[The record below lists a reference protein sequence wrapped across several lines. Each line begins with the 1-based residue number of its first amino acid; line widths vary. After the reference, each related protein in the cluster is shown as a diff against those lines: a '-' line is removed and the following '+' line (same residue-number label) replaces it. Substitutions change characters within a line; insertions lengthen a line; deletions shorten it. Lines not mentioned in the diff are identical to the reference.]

1 MSNSVTERNTHVTMD
16 PAALKADSR
25 RKMTIGEIIAF
36 ILLICITITMIFPVV
51 FMVSTALKTSKE
63 MLQFPPTIIPRVFAW
78 ENFRTLFANE
88 EIKFGILYKNSI
100 IVAVVS
106 VIGTVFSSAL
116 VAYGFTRYRAK
127 GKRILFMLMIS
138 TMMLPYPAV
147 MIPQFILFSNL
158 GWVNSFLP
166 LIVPTFLGSAYQI
179 FLLRQFFMS
188 LPNELYDSGRI
199 DGCTEFRLFWKI
211 ALPLSGP
218 ALATVAIFTFIW
230 TWNDLLGPVLYLSSQ
245 EKFTLPVGLAAMMS
259 SKFRIAPYNLLMCAS
274 IMTTLPIIA
283 IFASAQKHF
292 TEGIVLTG
300 IK

>member
-1 MSNSVTERNTHVTMD
+1 MSGIAMDTNPKLSGDRKKRMTPGQMFAFLFLIAITVTM
-16 PAALKADSR
+16 L
-25 RKMTIGEIIAF
+25 
-36 ILLICITITMIFPVV
+36 FPLV

-63 MLQFPPTIIPRVFAW
+63 MLQFPPTIIPQTFAW
-78 ENFRTLFANE
+78 DNFKTLFTDN
-88 EIKFGILYKNSI
+88 EIKFGILYKNSLI
-100 IVAVVS
+100 IAAFS
-106 VIGTVFSSAL
+106 VFGTVLSSSL
-116 VAYGFTRYRAK
+116 VAYGFSRFRAR
-127 GKRILFMLMIS
+127 GKKLMFMLMIS

-147 MIPQFILFSNL
+147 MIPQFLLFSKL
-158 GWVNSFLP
+158 GWMNTFLP
-166 LIVPTFLGSAYQI
+166 LIVPAFFGSAYQI

-188 LPNELYDSGRI
+188 LPNELYDSGKI
-199 DGCTEFRLFWKI
+199 DGCGEFRMFWNI

-245 EKFTLPVGLAAMMS
+245 DKFTLPVGLAAMMS

-274 IMTTLPIIA
+274 IMTTLPVVA
-283 IFASAQKHF
+283 IFAVAQKRF

>member
-1 MSNSVTERNTHVTMD
+1 MSEIAMD
-16 PAALKADSR
+16 KNPKLIGD
-25 RKMTIGEIIAF
+25 RKPRMTLGQIFAF
-36 ILLICITITMIFPVV
+36 LLLIAITITMLFPLV

-63 MLQFPPTIIPRVFAW
+63 MLQFPPTLIPHTLAW
-78 ENFRTLFANE
+78 DNFKTLFTDN
-88 EIKFGILYKNSI
+88 EIKFGILYKNSL
-100 IVAVVS
+100 IVAAFS
-106 VIGTVFSSAL
+106 VIGTVMSSSL
-116 VAYGFTRYRAK
+116 VAYGFSRFRAR
-127 GKRILFMLMIS
+127 GKKLMFMLMIS

-147 MIPQFILFSNL
+147 MIPQFLLFSKL
-158 GWVNSFLP
+158 GWMNSFLP
-166 LIVPTFLGSAYQI
+166 LIVPTFFGSAYQI

-188 LPNELYDSGRI
+188 LPNELYDSGKI
-199 DGCTEFRLFWKI
+199 DGCGEFRMFWKI

-245 EKFTLPVGLAAMMS
+245 DKFTLPVGLAAMMS

-274 IMTTLPIIA
+274 IMTTLPVVA
-283 IFASAQKHF
+283 IFAVAQKRF

>member
-1 MSNSVTERNTHVTMD
+1 MSGIAMD
-16 PAALKADSR
+16 TNPKLIGDRQKR
-25 RKMTIGEIIAF
+25 MTPGQIFAF
-36 ILLICITITMIFPVV
+36 LLLIAITLTMLFPLV

-63 MLQFPPTIIPRVFAW
+63 MLQFPPTIIPHTFAW
-78 ENFRTLFANE
+78 DNFKTLFTDN
-88 EIKFGILYKNSI
+88 EIKFGILYKNSLI
-100 IVAVVS
+100 IAAFS
-106 VIGTVFSSAL
+106 VFGTVLSSSLA
-116 VAYGFTRYRAK
+116 AYGFSRFRARGQK
-127 GKRILFMLMIS
+127 LMFMLMIS

-147 MIPQFILFSNL
+147 MIPQFLLFSKL
-158 GWVNSFLP
+158 GWMNTFLP
-166 LIVPTFLGSAYQI
+166 LIVPTFFGSAYQI

-188 LPNELYDSGRI
+188 LPNELYDSGKI
-199 DGCTEFRLFWKI
+199 DGCGEFRMFWNI

-245 EKFTLPVGLAAMMS
+245 DKFTLPVGLAAMMS

-274 IMTTLPIIA
+274 IMTTLPVVA
-283 IFASAQKHF
+283 IFAVAQKRF

>member
-1 MSNSVTERNTHVTMD
+1 MSDIAMD
-16 PAALKADSR
+16 ANPKLIGV
-25 RKMTIGEIIAF
+25 RKKRMTLGEIFAF
-36 ILLICITITMIFPVV
+36 ILLIAITVTMLFPLV

-63 MLQFPPTIIPRVFAW
+63 MLQFPPTIIPHTLAW
-78 ENFRTLFANE
+78 DNFKTLFTDN
-88 EIKFGILYKNSI
+88 EIKFGILYKNSLI
-100 IVAVVS
+100 IAGFS
-106 VIGTVFSSAL
+106 VFGTVLSSSL
-116 VAYGFTRYRAK
+116 VAYGFSRFRAR
-127 GKRILFMLMIS
+127 GKKLMFMLMIS

-147 MIPQFILFSNL
+147 MIPQFLLFSKL
-158 GWVNSFLP
+158 GWMNTFLP
-166 LIVPTFLGSAYQI
+166 LIVPTFFGSAYQI

-188 LPNELYDSGRI
+188 LPNELYDSGKI
-199 DGCTEFRLFWKI
+199 DGCGEFRMFWKI

-245 EKFTLPVGLAAMMS
+245 DKFTLPVGLAAMMS

-274 IMTTLPIIA
+274 IMTTLPVVA
-283 IFASAQKHF
+283 IFAVAQKRF

>member
-1 MSNSVTERNTHVTMD
+1 MSDIVMD
-16 PAALKADSR
+16 ANPKHIGD
-25 RKMTIGEIIAF
+25 RKKRMTLGQIFAF
-36 ILLICITITMIFPVV
+36 ILLIAITVTMLFPLV

-63 MLQFPPTIIPRVFAW
+63 MLQFPPTLIPHTLAW
-78 ENFRTLFANE
+78 DNFKTLFTDN
-88 EIKFGILYKNSI
+88 EIKFGILYKNSLI
-100 IVAVVS
+100 IAGFS
-106 VIGTVFSSAL
+106 VFGTVLSSSL
-116 VAYGFTRYRAK
+116 VAYGFSRFRAR
-127 GKRILFMLMIS
+127 GKKLMFMLMIS

-147 MIPQFILFSNL
+147 MIPQFLLFSKL
-158 GWVNSFLP
+158 GWMNTFLP
-166 LIVPTFLGSAYQI
+166 LIVPTFFGSAYQI

-188 LPNELYDSGRI
+188 LPNELYDSGKI
-199 DGCTEFRLFWKI
+199 DGCGEFRMFWKI

-245 EKFTLPVGLAAMMS
+245 DKFTLPVGLAAMMS

-274 IMTTLPIIA
+274 IMTTLPVVA
-283 IFASAQKHF
+283 IFAVAQKRF

>member
-1 MSNSVTERNTHVTMD
+1 MSDIAMDANPKLIGERN
-16 PAALKADSR
+16 KR
-25 RKMTIGEIIAF
+25 MTLGQIFAF
-36 ILLICITITMIFPVV
+36 ILLIAITVTMLFPLV

-63 MLQFPPTIIPRVFAW
+63 MLQFPPTIIPHTLAW
-78 ENFRTLFANE
+78 DNFKTLFTDN
-88 EIKFGILYKNSI
+88 EIKFGILYKNSLI
-100 IVAVVS
+100 IAGFS
-106 VIGTVFSSAL
+106 VFGTVLSSSL
-116 VAYGFTRYRAK
+116 VAYGFSRFRAR
-127 GKRILFMLMIS
+127 GKKLMFMLMIS

-147 MIPQFILFSNL
+147 MIPQFLLFSKL
-158 GWVNSFLP
+158 GWMNTFLP
-166 LIVPTFLGSAYQI
+166 LIVPTFFGSAYQI

-188 LPNELYDSGRI
+188 LPNELYDSGKI
-199 DGCTEFRLFWKI
+199 DGCGEFRMFWKI

-245 EKFTLPVGLAAMMS
+245 DKFTLPVGLAAMMS

-274 IMTTLPIIA
+274 IMTTLPVVA
-283 IFASAQKHF
+283 IFAVAQKRF

>member
-1 MSNSVTERNTHVTMD
+1 MSDIAMDTNPKLIGDRKKRMTAGQIFAFIILIAITVTM
-16 PAALKADSR
+16 L
-25 RKMTIGEIIAF
+25 
-36 ILLICITITMIFPVV
+36 FPLV

-63 MLQFPPTIIPRVFAW
+63 MLQFPPTIIPHTFAW
-78 ENFRTLFANE
+78 DNVKTLFTDN
-88 EIKFGILYKNSI
+88 EIKFGILYKNSLI
-100 IVAVVS
+100 IAVFS
-106 VIGTVFSSAL
+106 VVGTVLSSSL
-116 VAYGFTRYRAK
+116 VAYGFSRYRAK
-127 GKRILFMLMIS
+127 GKKLMFMLMIS

-147 MIPQFILFSNL
+147 MIPQFLLFSKL
-158 GWVNSFLP
+158 GWMNTFLP
-166 LIVPTFLGSAYQI
+166 LIVPTFFGSAYQI

-188 LPNELYDSGRI
+188 LPNELYDSGKI
-199 DGCTEFRLFWKI
+199 DGCGEFRMFWKI

-245 EKFTLPVGLAAMMS
+245 DKFTLPVGLAAMMS

-274 IMTTLPIIA
+274 IMTTLPVVT
-283 IFASAQKHF
+283 IFAVAQKHF